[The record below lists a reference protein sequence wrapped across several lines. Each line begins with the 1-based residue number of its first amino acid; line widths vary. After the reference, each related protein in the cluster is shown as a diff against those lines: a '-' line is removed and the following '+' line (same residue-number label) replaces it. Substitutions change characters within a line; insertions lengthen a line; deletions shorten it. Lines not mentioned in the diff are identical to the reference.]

1 MLKKSPSMRP
11 QKARKYRFAST
22 WQALF
27 LAVAMIAL
35 PLQTAA
41 AAPAPFSRGVNLTG
55 WLQVDGPRQIPFSRF
70 GRQDLVNIKSL
81 GCDVIRLPIN
91 LHAMTSGAPDFTID
105 PLFFELLDQIV
116 GWAEELQLHLILDN
130 HTFDPAV
137 STDPA
142 IGRTLILVWT
152 QMARHY
158 KNRSDF
164 IYYEIL
170 NEPHGIDDAKW
181 NEIQQ
186 QVVAAIR
193 AYDSKHTIVVG
204 PAGWNSYNN
213 LQYMPV
219 YKDKNLIYT
228 FHFYDPFIFTH
239 QGASWTDPS
248 LVPLA
253 GVPFPYDPA
262 RMPACP
268 PTLIGS
274 WINGELS
281 SSYRTNGT
289 VKRLQETLEIAVQ
302 FAAQRNV
309 PLFCGEFG
317 VYIPNSD
324 PVDRAYWYDVV
335 QNYLEEK
342 GIAWTIWDYTGG
354 FGLFESGGN
363 DLFDYDLN
371 VPLLQ
376 ALGLTAPAQQ
386 EWQSRPDSAGFDL
399 YNDYILPGF
408 FDASYSAGG
417 TTDFYAAAL
426 PLEGRYCIYWSGS
439 SRYGSVALQFRP
451 QRDLS
456 RLAAAGYALDFW
468 LKGDFADTRIDL
480 RFIDSKNT
488 TPGDHPWRMSYT
500 LDPAAG
506 KYDGQW
512 HHLQIPLRSFR
523 ESGSWDDGWFNPAGK
538 FDWKAIQRL
547 EWAAEHHDLAG
558 IRLWIDRVRI
568 VDPGIS
574 GVTAPAAALPQRLA
588 LPGCYP
594 NPFNP
599 ATTIRYELP
608 DPEWVEMAIFN
619 RAGQRIRTLIAGMQA
634 GGAHEVRWDGAADTG
649 SPAAAGLYWCRLS
662 AGGRSAT
669 VKMVLLR

>member
-1 MLKKSPSMRP
+1 MKFLLLRP
-11 QKARKYRFAST
+11 RKARKFCFAVPGRT
-22 WQALF
+22 LLLALWM
-27 LAVAMIAL
+27 LVL
-35 PLQTAA
+35 PAHAA
-41 AAPAPFSRGVNLTG
+41 QAAPAPFSRGVNLTG
-55 WLQVDGPRQIPFSRF
+55 WLQVDGPQQIHFSRF
-70 GRQDLVNIKSL
+70 GWQDLVNIKSL

-91 LHAMTSGAPDFTID
+91 LHAMTSGAPNFTID

-116 GWAEELQLHLILDN
+116 GWAEELQIHLILDN

-142 IGRTLILVWT
+142 IGRTLILVWS

-158 KNRSDF
+158 KNHSNYL
-164 IYYEIL
+164 YYEIL

-186 QVVAAIR
+186 LVIAAIR

-262 RMPACP
+262 RMPTCP

-274 WINGELS
+274 WINGELASNYRS
-281 SSYRTNGT
+281 SGT
-289 VKRLQETLEIAVQ
+289 VQRLQETLEIAAR

-309 PLFCGEFG
+309 PIFCGEFG

-342 GIAWTIWDYTGG
+342 EIAWTIWDYTGG

-363 DLFDYDLN
+363 DLFNYDLN
-371 VPLLQ
+371 VPLVQ
-376 ALGLTAPAQQ
+376 ALGLTAPVQQ
-386 EWQSRPDSAGFDL
+386 EWRSQPDSTGFDL
-399 YNDYILPGF
+399 YNDFILPGC
-408 FDASYSAGG
+408 FDASNSAGG
-417 TTDFYAAAL
+417 TVDFYATTL
-426 PLEGRYCIYWSGS
+426 PLEGHRSILWSGS

-451 QRDLS
+451 VRDLS
-456 RLAAAGYALDFW
+456 LLAAAGYALDFW
-468 LKGDFADTRIDL
+468 IKCDFADTRIDL
-480 RFIDSKNT
+480 RFIDSKST
-488 TPGDHPWRMSYT
+488 TPGDHPWRMSFT
-500 LDPAAG
+500 LDHAAG

-523 ESGSWDDGWFNPAGK
+523 ESGSWDDGWFNPVGK
-538 FDWKAIQRL
+538 FDWHAIQRL

-558 IRLWIDRVRI
+558 IQLWIDRVRI
-568 VDPGIS
+568 VDPQVT
-574 GVTAPAAALPQRLA
+574 GVTTPAGAPPQRLA

-594 NPFNP
+594 NPCNP

-608 DPEWVEMAIFN
+608 DPGWAELAIFN
-619 RAGQRIRTLIAGMQA
+619 SAGQRIRTLIAGMQR
-634 GGAHEVRWDGAADTG
+634 GGAHETRWDGSGDG
-649 SPAAAGLYWCRLS
+649 GNPAAAGLYWCRLS

-669 VKMVLLR
+669 VKLVLLR